1 MMDSPGK
8 YGSGAIFGSQENFE
22 KYRITKLLERRA
34 DDLRGEERL
43 ILLGYGNFR
52 DHHRQAHALMKRL
65 GIPHAYRDG
74 PEREHDWHSG
84 WVPEA
89 AELLLLD
96 QEGRH

>member
-8 YGSGAIFGSQENFE
+8 YGSGDIFGSQENFE

-34 DDLRGEERL
+34 DDLRGDERL

-52 DHHRQAHALMKRL
+52 DHHQQAHALMERL

-74 PEREHDWHSG
+74 PERQHDWHSG

-89 AELLLLD
+89 VELLFLD
-96 QEGRH
+96 QEGRR